1 MNILD
6 SGLDLFPSSAQEIA
20 QLLVGTV
27 IGDAETRITGLADIE
42 TADTGDI
49 VFAETPRYMQA
60 ALRSRASVILVS
72 PALVVVS
79 VPSKPL
85 IVVESPRTGFV
96 RLLEA
101 LGKTPA
107 VQPGVH
113 ATAVIGEETHLGEG
127 VSIASHVTIGSGVV
141 IGDRVT
147 LMAGVRVGDH
157 CVVGNDTTLY
167 PNVVLY
173 ADVQIGRGCI
183 LHAGCVLGA
192 DGFGYVPV
200 GRGLRKVPHIG
211 RVEVGDEVEIGANAC
226 IDRAKTG
233 VTTVGSGT
241 KIDNLVHIA
250 HNVHI
255 GQSCLIIA
263 QTGIAGSVEIGHGV
277 VLAGQAGIKDHVRIG
292 DGARVGAQGGVIG
305 DVAAGETVSGY
316 PARPHRTKM
325 RELAAIAA
333 LPDMIRQVRE
343 LKHRLA
349 ALEAE
354 GKR

>member
-1 MNILD
+1 MSD
-6 SGLDLFPSSAQEIA
+6 VGPDLFPRSAHEIA
-20 QLLVGTV
+20 LLLAGAV
-27 IGDAETRITGLADIE
+27 IGDAEVLITGLADIE

-49 VFAETPRYMQA
+49 VFAENPRYLQG
-60 ALRSRASVILVS
+60 ALRSRAAVVLVS
-72 PALVVVS
+72 QALATITS
-79 VPSKPL
+79 PSKPL
-85 IVVESPRTGFV
+85 IVVESPRAGFV

-101 LGKTPA
+101 LDRKPG

-113 ATAVIGEETHLGEG
+113 PTAVIGEGTRLGEG
-127 VSIASHVTIGSGVV
+127 VSIGSHVTIGSQAV
-141 IGDRVT
+141 IGDRVS
-147 LMAGVRVGDH
+147 LMAGTHVGDR
-157 CVVGNDTTLY
+157 CVIGDDTTLY

-173 ADVQIGRGCI
+173 ADVQVGRGCI
-183 LHAGCVLGA
+183 LHAGCVLGV

-211 RVEVGDEVEIGANAC
+211 RVRVGDEVEVGANAC

-233 VTTVGSGT
+233 VTTIGSGT

-250 HNVHI
+250 HNVQI

-277 VLAGQAGIKDHVRIG
+277 VLAGQTGIKDHVKIG

-333 LPDMIRQVRE
+333 LPELIRQVRE
-343 LKHRLA
+343 LKRRLA
-349 ALEAE
+349 TLDTE
-354 GKR
+354 GKE